1 MPYHLLKALAH
12 KSREKFGPE
21 PKPSFSPSFSPSFGK
36 LSFSSSLNPSFD
48 DKRIMRLPIVI
59 FAILFIFVFAIWF
72 YSLSLLLKHWKEL
85 SPLIKVI
92 CVMCLLLPYGS
103 IITVVLIKATI
114 KT

>member
-1 MPYHLLKALAH
+1 MPYHLLKALAKHH
-12 KSREKFGPE
+12 KRQEKFGPE
-21 PKPSFSPSFSPSFGK
+21 PKPSSGTP
-36 LSFSSSLNPSFD
+36 SLNPSFD
-48 DKRIMRLPIVI
+48 DKRILRLPIVI